1 MMNNKL
7 MYSSSEIGIN
17 IYVTDG
23 NTKILEANN
32 YSDFINSKTSLIRLL
47 ALFELPVDKI
57 NSFIIDKNYGIE
69 EILPLSELICFLAI
83 DMKSIYWMEL
93 LCSFLLSN
101 EVTFQLNMDSV
112 NCLKNKDLTDWL
124 PQRVRHLTR
133 KIINKSL
140 NS

>member
-1 MMNNKL
+1 